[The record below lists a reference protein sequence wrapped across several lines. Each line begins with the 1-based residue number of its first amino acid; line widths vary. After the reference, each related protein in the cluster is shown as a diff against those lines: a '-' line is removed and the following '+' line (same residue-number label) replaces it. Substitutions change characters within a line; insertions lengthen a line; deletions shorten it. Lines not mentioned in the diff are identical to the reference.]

1 MLFKGAQETFNPQI
15 HTEELSLVSNMNKD
29 FAVHNKVISK
39 FERYNKFTSFLFHTG
54 RVDGGTRAGWIR
66 TPSADKEIHDN
77 AYRVKFKSLNIKPAY
92 CTGGAVIGAWHDAT
106 NPRPDMTAVAAVT
119 YAGGVTSSTVVT
131 DVLASVAIKHEPAN
145 QIFGD
150 KFNPQDSFV
159 LDSGL
164 GTLFWIQRIRYSA
177 TGDHIVLDCKVIGQA
192 SDFNAGGLA
201 EDQVLMEGGN
211 YYGEGSMRGYQR
223 HNQDYWKIFYSFISR
238 YSMAFTGN
246 SLDQRKVLW
255 ASPSSASS
263 AMKGQGSADAMWQ
276 FEKEWEADQYFG
288 IALELAC
295 RFSATSMDPSTHQ
308 WFENFGK
315 NQLTPIG
322 MNPEAGITPPKTSD
336 GWVRQIKDTIDLTYD
351 VNNGFSVA
359 LLEGL
364 SNILASNS
372 PAGGQGNTFVVIG
385 DAIAQ
390 QNFQKAMKLA
400 MGWAVSGGGTT
411 ITGHNTSIMFNIQ
424 DNKEIKLGF
433 KVTSYVYNDNE
444 FIFMLDELFAHPG
457 LNKRNGGLVGNGNMY
472 IINVTP
478 FEGVSNFELF
488 SRGNQRYFLK
498 KYVDGM
504 HSLAA
509 SNQNSMFASTG
520 FDGAF
525 VHYLSELFPIVYVED
540 TCAVIRATGTYNG
553 GTGLSGV
560 SAGTLNQF
568 PSIM

>member
-1 MLFKGAQETFNPQI
+1 MALFRGTQETFNPQI

-66 TPSADKEIHDN
+66 LPDADKVVHDN

-92 CTGGAVIGAWHDAT
+92 CTGGAVIGAWHDMN
-106 NPRPDMTAVAAVT
+106 NPRPDMTLIATVT
-119 YAGGVTSSTVVT
+119 YAGGLTASTVVT
-131 DVLASVAIKHEPAN
+131 DSLASVAIKHEPGS
-145 QIFGD
+145 QIYGD

-164 GTLFWIQRIRYSA
+164 GTLFWIQRIRTSS
-177 TGDHIVLDCKVIGQA
+177 TGDHTVLDCKVIGQA
-192 SDFNAGGLA
+192 TDFNASGLA

-223 HNQDYWKIFYSFISR
+223 HTQDYWKIFYSFTSR
-238 YSMAFTGN
+238 YSLSFTGN
-246 SLDQRKVLW
+246 SLDQRKVTW
-255 ASPSSASS
+255 ASPSNQSS
-263 AMKGQGSADAMWQ
+263 AMKGKDSDDAMWQ
-276 FEKEWEADQYFG
+276 FEKEWEADQFFG

-295 RFSATSMDPSTHQ
+295 RFSATSMDPSSHQ

-336 GWVRQIKDTIDLTYD
+336 GWVRQIKDTIDLSYD
-351 VNNGFSVA
+351 VNTGFSVA

-364 SNILASNS
+364 SNILSANS
-372 PAGGQGNTFVVIG
+372 PAGGQGNTYIVTG
-385 DAIAQ
+385 DQIAQ
-390 QNFQKAMKLA
+390 TNFNNAIRTA
-400 MGWAVSGGGTT
+400 IGWNVVGGGMT
-411 ITGHNTSIMFNIQ
+411 IPGNSTSSVFNIQ
-424 DNKEIKLGF
+424 NNNEIKLGF
-433 KVTSYVYNDNE
+433 KVMSYTYNDNE
-444 FIFMLDELFAHPG
+444 FIFMLDELFSHPG
-457 LNKRNGGLVGNGNMY
+457 LNNRNGGLVGNGNMY

-488 SRGNQRYFLK
+488 SRGEQRYFLK

-509 SNQNSMFASTG
+509 SNRNSMFASTG

-540 TCAVIRATGTYNG
+540 SCAVIRGTGTY
-553 GTGLSGV
+553 TGPAETAGV
-560 SAGTLNQF
+560 TGLNQF
-568 PSIM
+568 PKIM

>member
-1 MLFKGAQETFNPQI
+1 MLFRGTQETFNPQI
-15 HTEELSLVSNMNKD
+15 HTEELSLINNMNKD

-66 TPSADKEIHDN
+66 NPEASKEVHDN

-92 CTGGAVIGAWHDAT
+92 CTGGAVIGGWHDMN
-106 NPRPDMTAVAAVT
+106 NPRPDMTLIATVT
-119 YAGGVTSSTVVT
+119 YAGGLTASTVVT
-131 DVLASVAIKHEPAN
+131 DTLASVAIKHEPGN
-145 QIFGD
+145 QIYGD

-164 GTLFWIQRIRYSA
+164 GTLFWIQRIRTSA
-177 TGDHIVLDCKVIGQA
+177 TGDHTVLDCKVIGQA
-192 SDFNAGGLA
+192 TDFNAGSLA

-223 HNQDYWKIFYSFISR
+223 HTQDYWKIFYSFISR
-238 YSMAFTGN
+238 YSLSFTGN
-246 SLDQRKVLW
+246 SLDQRKVTW
-255 ASPSSASS
+255 ASPSNQSS
-263 AMKGQGSADAMWQ
+263 AMKGAASDDAMWQ
-276 FEKEWEADQYFG
+276 FEKEWEADQFFG

-295 RFSATSMDPSTHQ
+295 RFSATSMDPSTHK
-308 WFENFGK
+308 WYENFGK

-336 GWVRQIKDTIDLTYD
+336 GWVRQIKDTIDLSYD
-351 VNNGFSVA
+351 VNAGFSVA

-364 SNILASNS
+364 SNILSANS
-372 PAGGQGNTFVVIG
+372 PAGGQGNTYIVTG
-385 DAIAQ
+385 DQIAQ
-390 QNFQKAMKLA
+390 TNFNNAIRKAI
-400 MGWAVSGGGTT
+400 GWNVAAGGMTVPG
-411 ITGHNTSIMFNIQ
+411 NSTSSVFNIQ
-424 DNKEIKLGF
+424 NNNEIKLGF
-433 KVTSYVYNDNE
+433 KVMSYTYNDNE
-444 FIFMLDELFAHPG
+444 FIFMLDELFSHPG
-457 LNKRNGGLVGNGNMY
+457 LNNRNGGLVGNGNMY

-488 SRGNQRYFLK
+488 SRGEQRYFLK

-509 SNQNSMFASTG
+509 QNRNSMFASTG

-540 TCAVIRATGTYNG
+540 SCAVIRGTGTY
-553 GTGLSGV
+553 TGPAETAGV
-560 SAGTLNQF
+560 VGLNQY
-568 PSIM
+568 PKIM